1 MALGSSQIT
10 TTSHDIFRPE
20 IWAQETQRARETNKV
35 MSKLVKLFSDDVAG
49 KGDIL
54 NIQTIANLAP
64 TAKSV
69 NTQVT
74 LQAPAES
81 NIALN
86 INRYFESSFLVE
98 KSIRV
103 QSQVDLMKEYVPKAA
118 ESIENQK
125 DDDLL
130 GLYSGL
136 SQQVGGLGAALTEA
150 NFVRAIQYL
159 DDADAPQSDRHFV
172 IRPVVKADLIKL
184 NKFTGVVV
192 GVDTTSPGT
201 ARTMNIVE
209 TGKFGELYGVEIHV
223 STNVAADATT
233 ATIFHNLLFHR
244 EAFALAEQIPTTSNT
259 EWIAEY
265 IGWLHVCYGLW
276 GRVEYRDSHGVD
288 VRTT

>member
-1 MALGSSQIT
+1 MALGTNGIT
-10 TTSHDIFRPE
+10 ATSHDIFRPE
-20 IWAQETQRARETNKV
+20 IWRAETQRATEPAKV
-35 MSKLVKLFSDDVAG
+35 MSKLVKRMDNDVAAY
-49 KGDIL
+49 GDVI
-54 NIQTIANLAP
+54 NYQTITNLAA
-64 TAKSV
+64 TAKTV

-74 LQAPAES
+74 LQTPSES
-81 NIALN
+81 NLTVS

-98 KSIRV
+98 KNIAK
-103 QSQVDLMKEYVPKAA
+103 QSKVNLMKEYVSKAA

-130 GLYSGL
+130 GLYSSL

-150 NFVRAIQYL
+150 NFVRGIQYL
-159 DDADAPQSDRHFV
+159 DDADAPQTDRHFV
-172 IRPVVKADLIKL
+172 IRPVVKADMLKI

-192 GVDTTSPGT
+192 GADGTSPGT

-244 EAFALAEQIPTTSNT
+244 EAFVLAEQIPTTSDT
-259 EWIAEY
+259 EYIAEY
-265 IGWLHVCYGLW
+265 MGTLHTAYGLW
-276 GRVEYRDSHGVD
+276 GRAEYRDTFAVD
-288 VRTT
+288 MRTV